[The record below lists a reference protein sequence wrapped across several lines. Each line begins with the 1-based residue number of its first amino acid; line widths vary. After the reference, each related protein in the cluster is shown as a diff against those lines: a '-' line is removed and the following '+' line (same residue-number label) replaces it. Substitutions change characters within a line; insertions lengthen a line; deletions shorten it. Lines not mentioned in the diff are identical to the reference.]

1 MSYVGE
7 ARDGLPN
14 HPVPQKA
21 RRTMTNLR
29 TRLKTSSSGHP
40 PQVGTMFPALKHHS
54 QAPCTHK
61 HESKNICSN
70 VNTSYMGGT
79 MLSVML
85 AVKTNVNI
93 IRYLFK
99 NNQ

>member
-1 MSYVGE
+1 MPYVGE

-40 PQVGTMFPALKHHS
+40 PQVGTMFPALKNHS
-54 QAPCTHK
+54 QAPYEKKKKLILFFITVFLRQRQSAQ
-61 HESKNICSN
+61 SKLQD
-70 VNTSYMGGT
+70 T
-79 MLSVML
+79 
-85 AVKTNVNI
+85 
-93 IRYLFK
+93 RHH
-99 NNQ
+99 

>member
-1 MSYVGE
+1 MPYVGE

-40 PQVGTMFPALKHHS
+40 PQVGTMFSGLKHHS
-54 QAPCTHK
+54 QASYTHK
-61 HESKNICSN
+61 HIPKSL
-70 VNTSYMGGT
+70 GT
-79 MLSVML
+79 DKCVF
-85 AVKTNVNI
+85 
-93 IRYLFK
+93 YG
-99 NNQ
+99 